1 MWRLGYGSWFRQAG
15 FPKMWSLEPNIKAC
29 ISVSCFLMFSWI
41 KNGLQLRIW
50 APHLWI
56 QPWARYEAPLLSL
69 QGPGM
74 GVHSGRPAHAA
85 SCSSGPEVPAS
96 AALCS
101 SDLCTNPAL
110 PCSLG
115 PAFSQPVSCPV
126 PWPHLPVSSLLIVLV
141 ASPGCPASESLPWVN
156 TVQSGQEPEP
166 GGSLVLAL
174 QQGWPQDSSRQQGK
188 WAGLTRVQGMERET
202 FSRPNPPRIA
212 LMRNSDLDPF
222 FQSHLVGFNSGCNFL
237 VTFKTIGFSYQSVFL

>member
-1 MWRLGYGSWFRQAG
+1 MALGSDKLVSQRCGHLSQISKHAFLFLVSWCFCELKMAYSWGSGPLISESNPGPAVKLPCSPSKGRGW
-15 FPKMWSLEPNIKAC
+15 AC
-29 ISVSCFLMFSWI
+29 TVEDLPM
-41 KNGLQLRIW
+41 QL
-50 APHLWI
+50 
-56 QPWARYEAPLLSL
+56 
-69 QGPGM
+69 
-74 GVHSGRPAHAA
+74 PA
-85 SCSSGPEVPAS
+85 PEVPAS

-110 PCSLG
+110 PCSLA

-174 QQGWPQDSSRQQGK
+174 QQGWLQDSSCQQGK
-188 WAGLTRVQGMERET
+188 WADLTRVQGMEREN

-212 LMRNSDLDPF
+212 LMRNSNLDPF